1 MFDIEAYE
9 AASRDAASPPTWLS
23 RLRMWVWL
31 KRHPHVLVPASE
43 KEPIMALT
51 RRQYRAYVRD
61 IASRITD

>member
-1 MFDIEAYE
+1 
-9 AASRDAASPPTWLS
+9 
-23 RLRMWVWL
+23 MWVWL